1 MVDSPKMDMVSEA
14 VAARKVV
21 PIDARHSELVER
33 VAKGTPCDGV
43 NETRFAPLALMRA
56 TEVGAALPAVLT
68 PSLCIVVQGRKRA
81 FVGNQ
86 TFQYDPFNYLLVSL
100 SLPVRSQIVDA
111 SPEQPYLCIRLDI
124 DMREVGRLLL
134 ETKSEPRPPAPT
146 SPPLYVARIS
156 SDLTEVLLRL
166 LRLLD
171 TPDDLPVLG
180 PLAMRELWYRL
191 LRGDMGHRLRTLT
204 EADGPVQRIGRA
216 IQLLQ
221 KRFKE
226 TLRIQDLAEVAHMSP
241 STFHARFK
249 AVTDMSPLQFQK
261 HLRLHEARRLMIG
274 GEIDAAEAGHRVG
287 YESPSQFSREYR
299 RLFGAPPRREIAS
312 QRRGA

>member
-1 MVDSPKMDMVSEA
+1 MVNSPEVDMVAE
-14 VAARKVV
+14 VPIARKVV
-21 PIDARHSELVER
+21 PIDARHNELAER
-33 VAKGTPCDGV
+33 VAKGTPADGV
-43 NETRFAPLALMRA
+43 HATAFAPLALTRA
-56 TEVGAALPAVLT
+56 SEVGAALPAVLA

-86 TFQYDPFNYLLVSL
+86 TYQYDPFNYLLVSL
-100 SLPVRSQIVDA
+100 SLPVRSQIIDA
-111 SPEQPYLCIRLDI
+111 SPERPYLCIRLDI

-134 ETKSEPRPPAPT
+134 ETKAEPAPPAPA
-146 SPPLYVARIS
+146 SAPLYVARMT

-171 TPDDLPVLG
+171 TPDDLPMLG
-180 PLAMRELWYRL
+180 PLAMREIWYRL
-191 LRGDMGHRLRTLT
+191 LRGDMGPRLRTLT
-204 EADGPVQRIGRA
+204 EADGAVQRISRA

-221 KRFKE
+221 KHFKE

-261 HLRLHEARRLMIG
+261 HLRLHEARRLMMI
-274 GEIDAAEAGHRVG
+274 GEIDAAEAGHLVG

-312 QRRGA
+312 RRGA